1 MHIRLHKVTYL
12 LISALAFLVSCQEPS
27 VVEDKPGKAAE
38 PALFTLL
45 SPEKTHINFANTLTE
60 TAYTNVLMY
69 EYFYNGGGV
78 AVGDLNNDG
87 LQDIYFTANMASNRL
102 YLNKG
107 QMQFEDI
114 TAASGAAGRGGP
126 WKMGVTMADVNAD
139 GLLDIYVCYSGNLK
153 KERLIN
159 QLYINQGND
168 AQGIPH
174 FTDKTSAY
182 GLDFPSNSTQ
192 GIFFD
197 HDQDSDLDL
206 LLLNHNP
213 TPLPPV
219 DAVSITEMQKT
230 ENPLYGIRLLRN
242 DRTPAGEPHFKDI
255 TKEAGLHSSPL
266 SYGLGAGIADIN
278 KDGWPDIYISS
289 DYIAPDYLYLNN
301 GNGTFTDQLQSSLG
315 HTSHFGMGTD
325 IADINNDG
333 LPDILAL
340 DMLPEDNKR
349 QKLLFAPDNYER
361 FDLNV
366 KTGLYYQYMR
376 NMLHVSNGNGTF
388 SEVGQLAGISNTDWS
403 WAPLFADLDNDGWKD
418 IFITNGFL
426 RDFSNQDFIKYM
438 HAYVGSK
445 QGNLQDKDILEL
457 VHKMPSSNVVN
468 YVFRNNGDLTF
479 SNMNAPWGMQEASNS
494 NGTAYAD
501 LDNDGDLDLVV
512 NNINKPAFI
521 YQNETNTQRKHHYL
535 NIKLTGAG
543 GNTQGLGAKVWLYAQ
558 GKQQYLEQ
566 MPARGYQSSVSAV
579 LHFGLGEEATI
590 DSLRVAWPTGK
601 QQLLV
606 NVKPDQ
612 LLALEEKN
620 AVAAPKLSDQHA
632 PLFTEV
638 ASPIK
643 YEHPKNNINDFKR
656 QPLMVNPMSFSGPV
670 ISKGD
675 INGDGLEDIYVGGGS
690 GEPGAIYIQQRN
702 GKFTQK
708 SQPAFEG
715 DGKIEVTDA
724 AFFDANGDGS
734 MDLYLASG
742 GYHNY
747 QPADPLLQDRLYM
760 GDGKGGFRKA
770 ENALPEMLTS
780 KSCVRVADINGDGAP
795 DLFVGGRVVP
805 GRYPETPKSYMLLND
820 GKGRFKDATASLAPE
835 LQQLGMVTDAA
846 WLDLNGDKK
855 QELIL
860 VGEWMPVTVLAN
872 QNGKFQNSTKDYF
885 NKAYSGWWNRLQLA
899 DFNGDGKQDLIIGNQ
914 GTNTQCKASD
924 QEPAELYYKD
934 FDANGAVDPMLCF
947 YIQGKSYPYVSRDE
961 LLDQM
966 SVMRTRFSDYKSY
979 ADATITDIFSADE
992 LADAGHLKANFL
1004 KTAYFESG
1012 SDGRLHEKPL
1022 PVQTQYGPVFT
1033 ITPLDYDADG
1043 KQDLLL
1049 CGNVNQAR
1057 LRFGKS
1063 DANYGV
1069 LLKGDGKGG
1078 FVYIP
1083 QHESGFRLWGDVR
1096 SVVPV
1101 NNTLLFGINQQELKA
1116 YKAPAPKKTLAAA
1129 AVSLQ

>member
-1 MHIRLHKVTYL
+1 MNTLFHKKVFL
-12 LISALAFLVSCQEPS
+12 LLPALALLGSCQES
-27 VVEDKPGKAAE
+27 SEVKDKPQKPAS
-38 PALFTLL
+38 PALFTRL
-45 SPEKTHINFANTLTE
+45 SPEKTHVTFANTLTE
-60 TAYTNVLMY
+60 TPYTNVLMY

-87 LQDIYFTANMASNRL
+87 LQDIYFTANMASNAL

-107 QMQFEDI
+107 NMQFEDI
-114 TAASGAAGRGGP
+114 TEASGAAGRGGP

-153 KERLIN
+153 AERLIN
-159 QLYINQGND
+159 QLYINEGPD
-168 AQGIPH
+168 AQGVPH

-219 DAVSITEMQKT
+219 DAVAITEMLKT

-242 DRTPAGEPHFKDI
+242 DRGPAGEPHFKDI
-255 TKEAGLHSSPL
+255 TKEAGIQSTPL
-266 SYGLGAGIADIN
+266 TYGLGAGVSDIN

-301 GNGTFTDQLQSSLG
+301 GDGTFTDELQSSLG
-315 HTSHFGMGTD
+315 HTGHFGMGTD

-340 DMLPEDNKR
+340 DMLPEDNRR
-349 QKLLFAPDNYER
+349 QKLLFAPDNYEK

-366 KTGLYYQYMR
+366 RSGLYYQYMR
-376 NMLHVSNGNGTF
+376 NMLHVNNGNGTF
-388 SEVGQLAGISNTDWS
+388 SEIGQLAGISNTDWS

-418 IFITNGFL
+418 LFVTNGFL

-438 HAYVGSK
+438 QDYVGRK
-445 QGNLQDKDILEL
+445 QGNLQDRDILEL
-457 VHKMPSSNVVN
+457 VHNMPSSNVVN
-468 YVFRNNGDLTF
+468 YVFRNNGGLTF
-479 SNMNAPWGMQEASNS
+479 SKMNAAWGMQEASNS
-494 NGTAYAD
+494 NGAAYAD

-512 NNINKPAFI
+512 NNINKPASI
-521 YQNETNTQRKHHYL
+521 YQNEANAQLNNHYL
-535 NIKLTGAG
+535 NIKLSGAG

-566 MPARGYQSSVSAV
+566 MPARGYQSSVAPV
-579 LHFGLGEEATI
+579 LHFGLGGEAAI
-590 DSLRVAWPTGK
+590 DSLRIVWPSGRQQVLAK
-601 QQLLV
+601 VEANQLLT
-606 NVKPDQ
+606 
-612 LLALEEKN
+612 LEEKN
-620 AVAAPKLSDQHA
+620 AAAAYEAPDRGT
-632 PLFTEV
+632 PLFTAV

-643 YEHPKNNINDFKR
+643 YQHPKNSINDFKR

-675 INGDGLEDIYVGGGS
+675 INGDGLEDVYVGGGS
-690 GEPGAIYIQQRN
+690 GEPGAIYMQQQN
-702 GKFTQK
+702 GKFTRK
-708 SQPAFEG
+708 PQPAFESG
-715 DGKIEVTDA
+715 AKSEETDA
-724 AFFDANGDGS
+724 AFFDANGDGLT
-734 MDLYLASG
+734 DLYIASG

-747 QPADPLLQDRLYM
+747 SPTDPLLQDRLYM
-760 GDGKGGFRKA
+760 GDGKGGFARA
-770 ENALPEMLTS
+770 ENALPEMRTS
-780 KSCVRVADINGDGAP
+780 KSCVRVADINGDGAS

-805 GRYPETPKSYMLLND
+805 GRYPEAPRSYLLLND

-835 LQQLGMVTDAA
+835 LQQPGMVTDAA
-846 WLDLNGDKK
+846 WLDLNGDSKE
-855 QELIL
+855 ELVV
-860 VGEWMPVTVLAN
+860 VGEWMPVTVFASV
-872 QNGKFQNSTKDYF
+872 NGKYQNKTKDYF
-885 NKAYSGWWNRLQLA
+885 DRAYSGWWNKLQVA
-899 DFNGDGKQDLIIGNQ
+899 DFNGDGRQDLVVGNQ
-914 GTNTQCKASD
+914 GTNTQCRASD
-924 QEPAELYYKD
+924 KEPAELYYKD
-934 FDANGAVDPMLCF
+934 FDENGAVDPILCF
-947 YIQGKSYPYVSRDE
+947 YTQGKSYPYVTRDE
-961 LLDQM
+961 LLEQI
-966 SVMRTRFSDYKSY
+966 SVMRTRFPDYKSY
-979 ADATITDIFSADE
+979 ADATLTDIFSPEE
-992 LADAGHLKANFL
+992 LKDAGHLQANYL
-1004 KTAYFESG
+1004 KTAYFERG
-1012 SDGRLHEKPL
+1012 SDGKFKEKPL
-1022 PVQTQYGPVFT
+1022 PIQAQYAPVFT

-1083 QHESGFRLWGDVR
+1083 QHESGFELWGDVR
-1096 SVVPV
+1096 SVVAI

-1116 YKAPAPKKTLAAA
+1116 YKAPAPKTALAATA
-1129 AVSLQ
+1129 RP

>member
-1 MHIRLHKVTYL
+1 MCLPLQKITIL
-12 LISALAFLVSCQEPS
+12 LVSALAVLVSCRES
-27 VVEDKPGKAAE
+27 AAVEDKPGEAAA

-45 SPEKTHINFANTLTE
+45 SPEQTQVKFTNTLTE
-60 TAYTNVLMY
+60 TPYTNVLMY

-87 LQDIYFTANMASNRL
+87 LEDLYFTANMASNAL

-107 QMQFEDI
+107 NMQFEDI

-153 KERLIN
+153 EERLIN
-159 QLYINQGND
+159 QLYINEGPD
-168 AQGIPH
+168 AQGVPH

-182 GLDFPSNSTQ
+182 GLDVPSNSTQ

-197 HDQDSDLDL
+197 HDRDSDLDL

-219 DAVSITEMQKT
+219 DAVSIAEMLKT

-242 DRTPAGEPHFKDI
+242 DLKSAGEPHFKDI
-255 TKEAGLHSSPL
+255 TKEAGIQSTPL
-266 SYGLGAGIADIN
+266 TYGLGAGVSDIN

-301 GNGTFTDQLQSSLG
+301 GDGTFTDQLQNSLG
-315 HTSHFGMGTD
+315 HTGHFGMGTD
-325 IADINNDG
+325 VADINNDG

-366 KTGLYYQYMR
+366 KSGLYYQYMR

-418 IFITNGFL
+418 IYITNGFL

-438 HAYVGSK
+438 QDYIGRK
-445 QGNLQDKDILEL
+445 QGNLQDKDILAL
-457 VHKMPSSNVVN
+457 VHDMPSSNVVN
-468 YVFRNNGDLTF
+468 YVFRNNGDLSF
-479 SNMNAPWGMQEASNS
+479 SKMNTAWGMPEPSNS
-494 NGTAYAD
+494 NGAAYAD
-501 LDNDGDLDLVV
+501 LDSDGDLDLVV
-512 NNINKPAFI
+512 NNINKPAYI
-521 YQNETNTQRKHHYL
+521 YRNEANTQRKHHYL
-535 NIKLTGAG
+535 SVRLSGVG
-543 GNTQGLGAKVWLYAQ
+543 GNTQGLGAKVWLYTN

-579 LHFGLGEEATI
+579 MHFGLGEEATI
-590 DSLRVAWPTGK
+590 DSLRVAWPAGK
-601 QQLLV
+601 QQVLV
-606 NVKPDQ
+606 HVKPDQ
-612 LLALEEKN
+612 VLTLEEKN
-620 AVAAPKLSDQHA
+620 AVASPPSTGKQS

-638 ASPIK
+638 AAPI
-643 YEHPKNNINDFKR
+643 EFQHPKNSLNDFKR
-656 QPLMVNPMSFSGPV
+656 QPLMVSPMSFSGPV
-670 ISKGD
+670 MAKGD
-675 INGDGLEDIYVGGGS
+675 LNGDGLEDLYIGGGS
-690 GEPGAIYIQQRN
+690 GEPGAIYLQQRN
-702 GKFTQK
+702 GKFTRK
-708 SQPAFEG
+708 PQPAFEK
-715 DGKIEVTDA
+715 DSNAEVTDA
-724 AFFDANGDGS
+724 AFFDANGDGFT
-734 MDLYLASG
+734 DLYLASG

-747 QPADPLLQDRLYM
+747 LPTDPLLQDRLYM
-760 GDGKGGFRKA
+760 GDGKGGLQKS
-770 ENALPEMLTS
+770 ENALPKMLTS
-780 KSCVRVADINGDGAP
+780 TSCVRITDLNGDGAP
-795 DLFVGGRVVP
+795 DLFLGGRVVP
-805 GRYPETPKSYMLLND
+805 GRYPETPKSYLLLND
-820 GKGRFKDATASLAPE
+820 GQGRFRDATASLAPG

-846 WLDLNGDKK
+846 WLDLNGDKM
-855 QELIL
+855 QELVL
-860 VGEWMPVTVLAN
+860 VGEWMPVTVFARK
-872 QNGKFQNSTKDYF
+872 NGKFRNSTKEYF
-885 NKAYSGWWNRLQLA
+885 DKAYSGWWNKLQVA
-899 DFNGDGKQDLIIGNQ
+899 DFNGDGRQDLVIGNQ

-924 QEPAELYYKD
+924 REPAEMYFKD

-947 YIQGKSYPYVSRDE
+947 YIQGKSYPYVTRDE

-966 SVMRTRFSDYKSY
+966 SVMRTRFPDYKSY
-979 ADATITDIFSADE
+979 ADAAITDIFSAEE
-992 LADAGHLKANFL
+992 LADAGHLKANYL

-1012 SDGRLHEKPL
+1012 SDGKFHEKPL
-1022 PVQTQYGPVFT
+1022 PVQVQYAPVFT

-1069 LLKGDGKGG
+1069 LLKGDGKGN
-1078 FVYIP
+1078 FTYIP
-1083 QHESGFRLWGDVR
+1083 QHRSGFALWGDVR

-1101 NNTLLFGINQQELKA
+1101 GNTLLFGINQQEVKA
-1116 YKAPAPKKTLAAA
+1116 YKAPAPQGGLATAA
-1129 AVSLQ
+1129 RP